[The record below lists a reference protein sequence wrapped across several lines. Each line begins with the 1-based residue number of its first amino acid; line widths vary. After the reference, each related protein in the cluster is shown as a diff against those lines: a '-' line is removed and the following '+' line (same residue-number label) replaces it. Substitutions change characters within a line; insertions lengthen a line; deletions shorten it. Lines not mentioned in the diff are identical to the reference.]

1 MSMSD
6 YALEVEEQMYEEQG
20 LEEIAQEHQE
30 HLEALYYIDE
40 FKAIVENEESYADL
54 LEAENKIV
62 EYQEVYVNYQHNST
76 DELRTKIE
84 SLGQII
90 VDLAD
95 KLKEQ
100 ANQIPISEKKLIT
113 VKEFERLY
121 SIAEG
126 TQETLRGRRKINDP
140 LPYTQITPRGTILYN
155 CVEVDKWF
163 ENYKKER
170 N

>member
-1 MSMSD
+1 MMSMSD
-6 YALEVEEQMYEEQG
+6 YALEVEEQMYEDYG
-20 LEEIAQEHQE
+20 LLQIEREHQE
-30 HLEALYYIDE
+30 HQEALYYIEE
-40 FKAIVENEESYADL
+40 FQAIVEDEENYADL

-62 EYQEVYVNYQHNST
+62 EYQEVYVNYKDNSS

-113 VKEFERLY
+113 VKEFETLY
-121 SIAEG
+121 SIAEEA
-126 TQETLRGRRKINDP
+126 QRKLRGRLNDP
-140 LPYTQITPRGTILYN
+140 LPFTQLTPRGTVLYN
-155 CVEVDKWF
+155 CKEIDKWL
-163 ENYKKER
+163 ENYNKER

>member
-6 YALEVEEQMYEEQG
+6 YALEVEEQSYEDQG
-20 LEEIAQEHQE
+20 LMQIEREHQE
-30 HLEALYYIDE
+30 HLEAIYYIE
-40 FKAIVENEESYADL
+40 VFQAIVKEEENYADL
-54 LEAENKIV
+54 IEAENKIV
-62 EYQEVYVNYQHNST
+62 EYQEVYVNYENNTT

-84 SLGQII
+84 NLGQII

-113 VKEFERLY
+113 VKDFETLY
-121 SIAEG
+121 SIAEE
-126 TQETLRGRRKINDP
+126 TQRKLRGRLNDP
-140 LPYTQITPRGTILYN
+140 LPFTQLTARGTVLYN
-155 CVEVDKWF
+155 CKEIDKWL
-163 ENYKKER
+163 ENYKRER

>member
-6 YALEVEEQMYEEQG
+6 YALDVEEQNYEDHG
-20 LEEIAQEHQE
+20 LMQIERDYKE
-30 HLEALYYIDE
+30 HLEAMYYIE
-40 FKAIVENEESYADL
+40 VFQAIVKDEENYADL
-54 LEAENKIV
+54 IEAENKIV
-62 EYQEVYVNYQHNST
+62 EYQEVYVNYENNT
-76 DELRTKIE
+76 TNELRTKIE

-95 KLKEQ
+95 KLKDQ

-113 VKEFERLY
+113 VKDFETLY
-121 SIAEG
+121 SIAEE
-126 TQETLRGRRKINDP
+126 TQRKLRGRLNDP
-140 LPYTQITPRGTILYN
+140 LPFTQLTARGTVLYN
-155 CVEVDKWF
+155 CKEIDKWL

>member
-6 YALEVEEQMYEEQG
+6 YTLDVEELMYEEQG
-20 LEEIAQEHQE
+20 LMQIEREHQE
-30 HLEALYYIDE
+30 HLEALHYIEE
-40 FKAIVENEESYADL
+40 FQAIVENEENYADL
-54 LEAENKIV
+54 IEAENKIV
-62 EYQEVYVNYQHNST
+62 EYQEVYVNYKDNST

-90 VDLAD
+90 VDLAH

-113 VKEFERLY
+113 VKDFETLY
-121 SIAEG
+121 SIAEES
-126 TQETLRGRRKINDP
+126 QRKLRGRLNDP
-140 LPYTQITPRGTILYN
+140 LPFTQLTARGTVLYN
-155 CVEVDKWF
+155 CEEIDKWL

>member
-6 YALEVEEQMYEEQG
+6 YALEVEEQNYEDQG
-20 LEEIAQEHQE
+20 LMQIEREHQE
-30 HLEALYYIDE
+30 HLEAIYYIE
-40 FKAIVENEESYADL
+40 VFQAIVKEEENYADL
-54 LEAENKIV
+54 IEAENKIV
-62 EYQEVYVNYQHNST
+62 EYQEVYVNYENNTT

-95 KLKEQ
+95 ELKEQ
-100 ANQIPISEKKLIT
+100 ANQIPMSEKKLIT
-113 VKEFERLY
+113 VKDFETLY
-121 SIAEG
+121 SIAEE
-126 TQETLRGRRKINDP
+126 TQRKLRGRLNDP
-140 LPYTQITPRGTILYN
+140 LPFTQLTARGTVLYN
-155 CVEVDKWF
+155 CKEIDKWL

>member
-6 YALEVEEQMYEEQG
+6 YALEVEEQNYEDQG
-20 LEEIAQEHQE
+20 LMQIEIEHQE
-30 HLEALYYIDE
+30 HLEAIYYIE
-40 FKAIVENEESYADL
+40 VFQAIVKEEENYADL
-54 LEAENKIV
+54 IEAENKIV
-62 EYQEVYVNYQHNST
+62 EYQEVYVNYENNTT

-84 SLGQII
+84 NLGQII

-113 VKEFERLY
+113 VKDFETLY
-121 SIAEG
+121 SIAEE
-126 TQETLRGRRKINDP
+126 TQRKLRGRLNDP
-140 LPYTQITPRGTILYN
+140 LPFTQLTARGTVLYN
-155 CVEVDKWF
+155 CKEIDKWL
-163 ENYKKER
+163 ENYKRER

>member
-1 MSMSD
+1 MGMSD
-6 YALEVEEQMYEEQG
+6 YALEVEEQMYEDQG
-20 LEEIAQEHQE
+20 LDGLAIEHQE
-30 HLEALYYIDE
+30 HLEALYYIEE
-40 FKAIVENEESYADL
+40 FQAIVEDEENYADL
-54 LEAENKIV
+54 LKAENKRV
-62 EYQEVYVNYQHNST
+62 EYQEVYVNYKHNST

-100 ANQIPISEKKLIT
+100 ANQIPITEKKLIT
-113 VKEFERLY
+113 VKDFETLY
-121 SIAEG
+121 SIAEE
-126 TQETLRGRRKINDP
+126 TQRKLRGRLNDP
-140 LPYTQITPRGTILYN
+140 LPFTQLAARGTVLYN
-155 CVEVDKWF
+155 CREIDKWL